1 MQKSAPPKSTGTQCE
16 LNPEESFTAA
26 AEAEADVAT
35 AGAAAV
41 GAKAKARP
49 GGNPPKSALHHAAK
63 QVASGLGRTV
73 ALHHRSST
81 SHQIH

>member
-63 QVASGLGRTV
+63 QVASRLGRVVT
-73 ALHHRSST
+73 LHHRSST
-81 SHQIH
+81 LHQIH